1 MKTLA
6 LIIAL
11 TFISAPAFAGGG
23 GEPEPTSQPTTTET
37 ETDLPTIHVDAP
49 VDVEVRVEPTP
60 VTIESNI
67 TVEPTPV
74 TVDLSSFQPVTN
86 VAAPEVTIDA
96 PTPWYEKWYVWTG
109 TGAVVISAV
118 VLGVVLSRDD
128 GGHTTNVRSGF
139 AF

>member
-6 LIIAL
+6 LIFAL
-11 TFISAPAFAGGG
+11 TFISASAFAGGG
-23 GEPEPTSQPTTTET
+23 DDEIEPTSQPTAEVP
-37 ETDLPTIHVDAP
+37 DIQVDAP
-49 VDVEVRVEPTP
+49 VTVDVRVDAPNINVEPTP
-60 VTIESNI
+60 IEV
-67 TVEPTPV
+67 TVEPAQI
-74 TVDLSSFQPVTN
+74 DMSAFQPITN
-86 VAAPEVTIDA
+86 VEAPVVNIDA
-96 PTPWYEKWYVWTG
+96 PEPWYEKWYVWTG